1 MSKLKKAVFFLLLFA
16 AAVIFILYKADGIA
30 SKTYFGKTS
39 DSTLINL
46 DAVEDSSSFNLLLI
60 GTDKSGLMTDAIML
74 VNVDKSDKKIRL
86 LSIPRDTRVTVDGK
100 RRKINSCYM
109 RGGIDLLLDEVKQLT
124 CAPINY
130 YALIKPGMLADI
142 VDRLGGVEYEVERD
156 MKYSDPSQDLYIDL
170 KAGKQTLNG
179 DMAEQYCRFRSYP
192 MGDLERTEAQKR
204 FFKALLEQKLK
215 LKYTTKIKG
224 IYDDVCK
231 NLETNVTFKDILSNI
246 SVMQMLESPDQIE
259 VLDVPGEFNDMKKD
273 GISYYLIINQ
283 DLDRLRQ
290 LCADNFNGQKNI

>member
-1 MSKLKKAVFFLLLFA
+1 MSKFKKAVFFLLLFA
-16 AAVIFILYKADGIA
+16 AAMIFILYKADGIM

-74 VNVDKSDKKIRL
+74 VNVDKTEKKIRL
-86 LSIPRDTRVTVDGK
+86 LSIPRDTRVTVEGK

-109 RGGIDLLLDEVKQLT
+109 RGGIDLLLDEIKQLT

-170 KAGKQTLNG
+170 EAGKQILNG
-179 DMAEQYCRFRSYP
+179 DMAEQYCRFRIQ
-192 MGDLERTEAQKR
+192 R
-204 FFKALLEQKLK
+204 
-215 LKYTTKIKG
+215 
-224 IYDDVCK
+224 
-231 NLETNVTFKDILSNI
+231 KDFLY
-246 SVMQMLESPDQIE
+246 Q
-259 VLDVPGEFNDMKKD
+259 
-273 GISYYLIINQ
+273 Y
-283 DLDRLRQ
+283 RR
-290 LCADNFNGQKNI
+290 